1 MRMKIYEVTIYG
13 RTNTILSGIR
23 NERLYSE
30 IVVTN
35 NKKDAKDI
43 ALNDFYIFI
52 DDMWG
57 ALINRH
63 DIRVECDDVTWDV
76 SKHEETMYINEMLK

>member
-1 MRMKIYEVTIYG
+1 MKMRIYQVEIYG

-23 NERLYSE
+23 NEKLYTE

-35 NKKDAKDI
+35 NKRNAKDI
-43 ALNDFYIFI
+43 ALNDFYMFI
-52 DDMWG
+52 DEVWE

-63 DIRVECDDVTWDV
+63 DIRVECDDVTLDV
-76 SKHEETMYINEMLK
+76 RKDEETIYINEMLK

>member
-13 RTNTILSGIR
+13 RANTILSGIR

-43 ALNDFYIFI
+43 ALNDFHMFI
-52 DDMWG
+52 DEVWK

-63 DIRVECDDVTWDV
+63 DIKIECDDVTWDRD
-76 SKHEETMYINEMLK
+76 KNGETIYINEMLK

>member
-13 RTNTILSGIR
+13 RANTILSGIR

-35 NKKDAKDI
+35 NKTDAKDI
-43 ALNDFYIFI
+43 ALNDFHMFI
-52 DDMWG
+52 NDMWE

-63 DIRVECDDVTWDV
+63 DIRIECDDVTWDI
-76 SKHEETMYINEMLK
+76 SKHEETIYINEMLR